1 MDKMHDSSRV
11 TYIAKWRENEM
22 AWDAKL
28 TRISC
33 LLFRIRSLSALISSS
48 MVSLTRLASASL
60 CSLSTRSCSVSEVGG
75 LRKAVKGSA
84 SVVVEWTDGGLGVV
98 IIAGA
103 QERRR
108 AGVGSR
114 EAL

>member
-1 MDKMHDSSRV
+1 MTPAELRTPPSGKENDK
-11 TYIAKWRENEM
+11 

-28 TRISC
+28 TRMSC

-48 MVSLTRLASASL
+48 ISSLMRLASASL
-60 CSLSTRSCSVSEVGG
+60 CNLSTRSCSVSEVGG
-75 LRKAVKGSA
+75 LRKAVNGSA

-103 QERRR
+103 GGGGR
-108 AGVGSR
+108 AGSGSQ